1 LFDCELFYRGAR
13 AHGSQRRFPVDLA
26 ERIGA
31 DRPMRLIIDTDTAG
45 DDVFSLMLALRRP
58 GVSVEAI
65 TIAHGNVGFEQH
77 AENALVTLEACER
90 GGEIP
95 VYLGAQRPFTRE
107 PLDAVYV
114 FGADGMSDSGFP
126 KAAQRPSP
134 GHADDEIVRRVMAAP
149 GEITLIAQ
157 AALTNIALAYLR
169 EPRIA
174 HAVKHLWI
182 MGGTDNGV
190 GNVTPAAE
198 YNLYVDPEAAKIV
211 VNAGFPMSIVTWT
224 ETLRDGL
231 LSVEQL
237 AALHAVGT
245 PRATFFTQ
253 VNRTSLAFAQQTQH
267 LDGSLHPD
275 ALTCAVALDE
285 SLILE
290 SEMAVVDVE
299 TMGELT
305 RGYLS
310 VSHSILPD
318 IEVADPALKRR
329 PPNARVIKKIDQAG
343 FYAALRDALL

>member
-1 LFDCELFYRGAR
+1 
-13 AHGSQRRFPVDLA
+13 
-26 ERIGA
+26 
-31 DRPMRLIIDTDTAG
+31 MRLIIDTDTAG

-58 GVSVEAI
+58 GRERRGHHHRPRQCRLRA
-65 TIAHGNVGFEQH
+65 ARRERPGHPGG
-77 AENALVTLEACER
+77 LRR
-90 GGEIP
+90 GGEVP
-95 VYLGAQRPFTRE
+95 VYLGAQRPFTRA
-107 PLDAVYV
+107 PLDAAYV

-126 KAAQRPSP
+126 KAVQRPSP
-134 GHADDEIVRRVMAAP
+134 GHAADEIVRRVMDAP
-149 GEITLIAQ
+149 GQITLIAQ

-174 HAVKHLWI
+174 QAVKHLWI

-211 VNAGFPMSIVTWT
+211 INAGFND
-224 ETLRDGL
+224 EHRHLDGDPARRPAD
-231 LSVEQL
+231 VEQL
-237 AALHAVGT
+237 AALDALGT
-245 PRATFFTQ
+245 PRAAFFTQ
-253 VNRTSLAFAQQTQH
+253 VNRASLAFAQETQG

-299 TMGELT
+299 TTG
-305 RGYLS
+305 RADARLS
-310 VSHSILPD
+310 QRLAPILPD
-318 IEVADPALKRR
+318 IELADPALKRR

-343 FYAALRDALL
+343 FYRRCATPCSNALNVYQETE